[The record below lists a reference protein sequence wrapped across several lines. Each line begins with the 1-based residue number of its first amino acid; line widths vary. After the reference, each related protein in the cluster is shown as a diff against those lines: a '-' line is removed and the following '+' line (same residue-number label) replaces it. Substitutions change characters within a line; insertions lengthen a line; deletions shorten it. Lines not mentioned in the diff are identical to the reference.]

1 MTDRIDIDV
10 AGLEA
15 LPAAARQIV
24 DFLGSDVRVV
34 AFHGEMGAGKTTL
47 IREIC
52 RECGVDVSEANS
64 PSFSIINEYASADG
78 PLYHFDLYRLNSP
91 EEGLDIGVEDILYSG
106 SLCLLEWPEMIGPL
120 LPDDAAHLYIS
131 ETPDGVRHIALEVDR

>member
-34 AFHGEMGAGKTTL
+34 AFHG
-47 IREIC
+47 
-52 RECGVDVSEANS
+52 
-64 PSFSIINEYASADG
+64 
-78 PLYHFDLYRLNSP
+78 
-91 EEGLDIGVEDILYSG
+91 
-106 SLCLLEWPEMIGPL
+106 
-120 LPDDAAHLYIS
+120 
-131 ETPDGVRHIALEVDR
+131 